1 MDKAVARGGEAAFR
15 RDGAAGLGSIDSV
28 GVDLGFGGHWFTW
41 TEGSMGRLGDLVKW
55 FCLQRKIAVN
65 GKRTRVKTFGSDENG
80 LKRIRKSESYCL
92 KLEGRIKVD
101 SLAGEAA
108 S

>member
-55 FCLQRKIAVN
+55 FCLQRKIAAN
-65 GKRTRVKTFGSDENG
+65 GIKSNVKSLATDENG
-80 LKRIRKSESYCL
+80 LKRIRKGESFWREL
-92 KLEGRIKVD
+92 ALILRDEHGLE
-101 SLAGEAA
+101 
-108 S
+108 